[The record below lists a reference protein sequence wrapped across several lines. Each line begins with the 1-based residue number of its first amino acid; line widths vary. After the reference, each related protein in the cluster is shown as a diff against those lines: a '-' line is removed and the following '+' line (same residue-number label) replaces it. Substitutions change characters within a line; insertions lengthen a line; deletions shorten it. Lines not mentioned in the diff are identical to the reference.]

1 MPDLVFSMKRLS
13 ATLTSH
19 ADQPLASTTFAL
31 PPVLLIDFDPHAQK
45 PAYPETQKPKAWR
58 LITAISDKLYA
69 NHPYEHGLLNPLTA
83 AQYYLRGLA

>member
-31 PPVLLIDFDPHAQK
+31 PPAILINFDPQA
-45 PAYPETQKPKAWR
+45 QKPKAWR